1 MSLPKTTREY
11 RLPKPDGFHNLI
23 LQESPIP
30 TLKSTEVLVKIHAVS
45 LQVGNRDLIVA
56 NGQYPVGQ
64 KDDLVPVSDMAGEIV
79 AVGEDVKGWKLGER
93 VSANFALDH
102 VHGVVTAEIKATAL
116 GGPVDGVLT
125 EYKAFPAHVSANG
138 FVHLAKM
145 PSESDAHCRCL
156 LAFFPQK
163 ALVRIPE
170 HLSYEEASTLP
181 CTALTAYNALLGG
194 NPVLKGG
201 DTVLV
206 QGTGGVSISA
216 LQLAV
221 ASGATVIVTSS
232 SDQKLE
238 VAKKLGAT
246 HLINYERTPNWE
258 LEVLKV
264 TNGRGVDHILEVGGP
279 GTVTKSAMAL
289 AFGGNMAIIGI
300 VAGLAGDVSS
310 LPLLVLGKAASMR
323 GIHVG
328 SRAQFE
334 DMNRLIEAV
343 KLKPVVDKVFDFEHV
358 IDAYEY
364 QENQQHVGKV
374 VVRVSKY

>member
-11 RLPKPDGFHNLI
+11 RLPKADGFHNLT

-45 LQVGNRDLIVA
+45 LQNRDLIVA

-64 KDDLVPVSDMAGEIV
+64 KDNLVPVSDMAGEII

-102 VHGVVTAEIKATAL
+102 IHGVVTAEIKASAL

-125 EYKAFPAHVSANG
+125 EYKAFPAH
-138 FVHLAKM
+138 
-145 PSESDAHCRCL
+145 
-156 LAFFPQK
+156 

-206 QGTGGVSISA
+206 QGTGGVSISG

-258 LEVLKV
+258 LEVLRV

-343 KLKPVVDKVFDFEHV
+343 KLKPVVDKVFDFEHA

-364 QENQQHVGKV
+364 QEKQQHVGKV
-374 VVRVSKY
+374 VVRMSKD